1 LNPYLFVGFFAAR
14 RARTRLDCIAAPVV
28 GARVDRMKALA
39 IAASSLLLLAACAGV
54 SGEPTAPAP
63 KAAAAGGSKSI
74 EDVVREHVAAKVPGK
89 VSSVRKLP
97 FGMYEVVIE
106 NEIVYV
112 DESANYLLTGHLYDT
127 RSQEDL
133 TAKRSDEVLRVDF
146 ASLPLQL
153 AFKVVRGDGSRP
165 IAIFED
171 PNCPYCKRLE
181 RDIRSLN
188 NTTMYVFLYPIL
200 SDDSVA
206 KSNEVWC
213 SKDPADAWAKLM
225 LDGRQPEKAA
235 EGCKTPVDDVL
246 ALGHRLSVTGTPTLL
261 FADGRRAPGVIPLDR
276 IEQMMNTAAAGPQSK
291 QPGPEARQN

>member
-1 LNPYLFVGFFAAR
+1 
-14 RARTRLDCIAAPVV
+14 
-28 GARVDRMKALA
+28 MKALP
-39 IAASSLLLLAACAGV
+39 IAALSLLLLSACAGV
-54 SGEPTAPAP
+54 SGEPAASAP
-63 KAAAAGGSKSI
+63 KAAAPGLASKSI

-112 DESANYLLTGHLYDT
+112 DETANYLITGHLYDT
-127 RSQEDL
+127 RTQEDL

-200 SDDSVA
+200 SDDSVS
-206 KSNEVWC
+206 KSTAVWC
-213 SKDPADAWAKLM
+213 SKDPADAWAQLM
-225 LDGRQPEKAA
+225 LDGKQPDKAA
-235 EGCKTPVDDVL
+235 ESCKTPIDDVM
-246 ALGHRLSVTGTPTLL
+246 ALGKRLAVTGTPTLV

-276 IEQMMNTAAAGPQSK
+276 IEQMMNTAAGGPQAK
-291 QPGPEARQN
+291 QN

>member
-1 LNPYLFVGFFAAR
+1 MKSLP
-14 RARTRLDCIAAPVV
+14 IAA
-28 GARVDRMKALA
+28 L
-39 IAASSLLLLAACAGV
+39 SLLLLSACAGV
-54 SGEPTAPAP
+54 SGEPTSTAPQAAPAL
-63 KAAAAGGSKSI
+63 ASKSI
-74 EDVVREHVAAKVPGK
+74 EDVVRQHVAAKVPGK

-112 DESANYLLTGHLYDT
+112 DESAEYLITGHLYNT
-127 RSQEDL
+127 KTQEDL

-146 ASLPLQL
+146 SSLPLQL

-171 PNCPYCKRLE
+171 PNCPYCKKLE
-181 RDIRSLN
+181 REIRTLN

-206 KSNEVWC
+206 KSTEIWC
-213 SKDPADAWAKLM
+213 SKDPANAWASLM
-225 LDGRQPEKAA
+225 LDGRQPDKAA
-235 EGCKTPVDDVL
+235 EGCKTPIDDVL
-246 ALGHRLSVTGTPTLL
+246 ALGHRLAVTGTPTLL
-261 FADGRRAPGVIPLDR
+261 FADGKRAPGMIPLDR

-291 QPGPEARQN
+291 QPGPQAKQN